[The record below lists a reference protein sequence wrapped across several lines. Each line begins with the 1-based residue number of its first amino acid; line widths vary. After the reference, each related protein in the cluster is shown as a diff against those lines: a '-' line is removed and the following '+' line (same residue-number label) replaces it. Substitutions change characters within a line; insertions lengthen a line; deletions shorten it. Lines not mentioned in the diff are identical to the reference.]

1 MQERE
6 VIFSDDVLAAVDVV
20 FAFKLKSS
28 LLIGSGTAKKAQN
41 YKTRKKLF
49 PGNAK
54 RVTYRDLR
62 QRESLLF
69 QLQKTIKMSLI
80 SLINFWFVASGVKM

>member
-6 VIFSDDVLAAVDVV
+6 VIFSDDVLNVVDVV
-20 FAFKLKSS
+20 FALSS
-28 LLIGSGTAKKAQN
+28 LLIGSRTAKKAQN
-41 YKTRKKLF
+41 YKTREKLF

-54 RVTYRDLR
+54 RVTYRNLT

-80 SLINFWFVASGVKM
+80 SLINFWFVVSGVKM